1 VQFNVTGTARFSCH
15 LRKSGVKKIEWQEY
29 RAVLFNRGFPSFSYL
44 NYRLIVIQ
52 SVLKRVWQSFSSIR
66 CLKLTKKTIEKYVN
80 ITLQIVYENNSTF
93 SQVFLNITSKYILYK
108 AKLLI
113 ILDG

>member
-1 VQFNVTGTARFSCH
+1 MKVTIDENKENHKMIDKLSDSLQQGCQIYRFFGEFTDTGTARFSCH

-52 SVLKRVWQSFSSIR
+52 SVLKRNIR
-66 CLKLTKKTIEKYVN
+66 NN
-80 ITLQIVYENNSTF
+80 IF
-93 SQVFLNITSKYILYK
+93 F
-108 AKLLI
+108 
-113 ILDG
+113 D